1 MNNPFVLNQA
11 ELFSDRI
18 TENVPY
24 DIDQQVEMV
33 YRTALTRL
41 PTEEEAKVG
50 RQLVELG
57 SLDDLTHVV
66 FNLSEFLYRR

>member
-1 MNNPFVLNQA
+1 MNNPFILNQA
-11 ELFSDRI
+11 ELFSDQV
-18 TENVPY
+18 EEVAPY

-33 YRTALTRL
+33 YRTALTRP
-41 PTEEEAKVG
+41 PTQEEAEIG

>member
-11 ELFSDRI
+11 ELFSAQV
-18 TENVPY
+18 EEVAPY

-33 YRTALTRL
+33 YRTALTRS
-41 PTEEEAKVG
+41 PTQEEVEIG
-50 RQLVELG
+50 RQLVDLG

>member
-1 MNNPFVLNQA
+1 MH
-11 ELFSDRI
+11 RI
-18 TENVPY
+18 FAAFQTQGKFPSS

-33 YRTALTRL
+33 YRTALTRP
-41 PTEEEAKVG
+41 PTQEEAEIG